1 VVKVDEI
8 KTIKEKKKGKKQSMQ
23 MGKTR

>member
-1 VVKVDEI
+1 VKVDEI